1 MKDIRE
7 MYQDEMDSVIALMNK
22 YEELIVKVEGH
33 TDSKG
38 SDSYNMA
45 LSERRAKAAKEYM
58 VEQGIDAERILTEGF
73 GESMPIAP
81 NENPDGSDN
90 EAGRAKNRRVE
101 FKLLNDVN
109 EDLPIEI
116 DYEAQDPESID

>member
-1 MKDIRE
+1 
-7 MYQDEMDSVIALMNK
+7 
-22 YEELIVKVEGH
+22 
-33 TDSKG
+33 
-38 SDSYNMA
+38 MA